1 MMRTILL
8 TLGILLLAIS
18 VGLAEN
24 QDPPTKTANT
34 EAGAVADTVEESHQ
48 TVIVYYLHGNR
59 RCPTCQKLESYTKEA
74 VDSAFAEQLADSTV
88 VWRVVNF
95 QTEGNEHLAEDY
107 ELYTQSVIL
116 SRVTDDRETEWK
128 NLDRIWKLVGDK
140 DDFVAYIQDEVE
152 SFLNPAES
160 KDKK

>member
-1 MMRTILL
+1 MMRAILL

-18 VGLAEN
+18 AGLAET

-34 EAGAVADTVEESHQ
+34 ETDAVADTVEESNQ

-59 RCPTCQKLESYTKEA
+59 RCPTCQKLESYTREA

-88 VWRVVNF
+88 VWRVINF

-116 SRVTDDRETEWK
+116 SRVTDDSETEWK

-140 DDFVAYIQDEVE
+140 DEFVAYIQAEVQ

-160 KDKK
+160 KDEK